1 MKFSK
6 IVKKHFS
13 QHSFASKE
21 KLFFYLSLCSCL
33 IDYFSF
39 SFHFTSFCFSPPTP
53 HHHHHPTR
61 YAAVEGSE
69 CVVSVACGANTGVKP
84 IWFVCV

>member
-6 IVKKHFS
+6 IVKKPFT

-21 KLFFYLSLCSCL
+21 KLFFYLSPCSCL

-39 SFHFTSFCFSPPTP
+39 SFHFTSFCFSPLPSATP
-53 HHHHHPTR
+53 PFN
-61 YAAVEGSE
+61 AAVEGSE
-69 CVVSVACGANTGVKP
+69 CVVSVACGANAGVKP

>member
-21 KLFFYLSLCSCL
+21 KLFFYLSPCSCL

-39 SFHFTSFCFSPPTP
+39 SFHFTSFCLSPLAPLPNPTP
-53 HHHHHPTR
+53 PFMLQSR
-61 YAAVEGSE
+61 
-69 CVVSVACGANTGVKP
+69 VVSA
-84 IWFVCV
+84 